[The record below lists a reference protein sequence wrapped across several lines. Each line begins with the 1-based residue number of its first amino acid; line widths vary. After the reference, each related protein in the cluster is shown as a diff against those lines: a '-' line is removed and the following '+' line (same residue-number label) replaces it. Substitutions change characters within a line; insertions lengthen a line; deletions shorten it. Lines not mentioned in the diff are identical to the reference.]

1 MRGTPND
8 SQDDLSGKRA
18 PGAAPCPKETS
29 QTCES
34 FAAFGSLSRD
44 MPPKTNKRV
53 CEPSGDNVRWVDG
66 WAVSRVR
73 GRLRLASRV
82 GTGAKGSTCAS
93 HRGSAASF
101 RGSLQEFFLFVGVGF
116 RKLGPRSLS
125 ATPEY
130 VILAGICFPRS
141 EACVTFGLLER
152 VEPSKPSL
160 VRAHSQAGALI
171 SVRLSASVGR
181 VDWHTAPCAH
191 GRS

>member
-1 MRGTPND
+1 M
-8 SQDDLSGKRA
+8 
-18 PGAAPCPKETS
+18 
-29 QTCES
+29 
-34 FAAFGSLSRD
+34 
-44 MPPKTNKRV
+44 
-53 CEPSGDNVRWVDG
+53 
-66 WAVSRVR
+66 
-73 GRLRLASRV
+73 GRIACTRTVASCV

-101 RGSLQEFFLFVGVGF
+101 RGGSLQEFFLIVGFGF

-141 EACVTFGLLER
+141 EACATFGLLER
-152 VEPSKPSL
+152 RNLNALSFQPSL

-181 VDWHTAPCAH
+181 VDWHKAPCAH

>member
-29 QTCES
+29 RTCES
-34 FAAFGSLSRD
+34 FAFAGKSSIRIIRAHGLPRQASTRHATQD
-44 MPPKTNKRV
+44 EQTCGRALRRQR
-53 CEPSGDNVRWVDG
+53 EIG
-66 WAVSRVR
+66 WWM
-73 GRLRLASRV
+73 GRIACTRTVGASCV

-101 RGSLQEFFLFVGVGF
+101 RGSLQEFFLIVGVGF

-141 EACVTFGLLER
+141 EACATFGLLAQELER
-152 VEPSKPSL
+152 VELPSRAWC
-160 VRAHSQAGALI
+160 VRTVKLAL
-171 SVRLSASVGR
+171 
-181 VDWHTAPCAH
+181 
-191 GRS
+191 